1 MILNTQEFADLLG
14 VKAGTLKAWRSN
26 GDKRV
31 PQPTSYTNNPGKQR
45 PSPAW
50 TLEAAE
56 RFKAKLKPKPAKINR
71 AKVKEMVSQ
80 GFTAG
85 EIAEKFSASTG
96 YISGLCRKM
105 GVKPRGIK
113 PLNMS
118 VQVEMYPVE
127 ITNTFHLFIH
137 AHRAA
142 TPSLRVTV

>member
-14 VKAGTLKAWRSN
+14 VKLNTLKCWRMRPEK
-26 GDKRV
+26 GV
-31 PQPTSYTNNPGKQR
+31 PQPTDYIKGAKQCR
-45 PSPAW
+45 PSPGW
-50 TLEAAE
+50 SIEAAE
-56 RFKAKLKPKPAKINR
+56 RFKARLKPKPPKINK
-71 AKVKEMVSQ
+71 AKVKKMVSQ

-142 TPSLRVTV
+142 TPSLRG